1 MFARVSTLSVPP
13 ERMDEARRQIVEQA
27 APAAKAL
34 PGRMKTFWLSDDAS
48 GTVVTVSI
56 YQTEADLAR
65 NRESA
70 SSIRRGSARS
80 VGGSVATVREFEVFA
95 EA

>member
-13 ERMDEARRQIVEQA
+13 ERMEEARRQIVEQA
-27 APAAKAL
+27 APAAKGL
-34 PGRMKTFWLSDDAS
+34 PGRMKTFWLSDDVS

-56 YQTEADLAR
+56 YETEADLAH
-65 NRESA
+65 NREAASA
-70 SSIRRGSARS
+70 IRRGSARS
-80 VGGSVATVREFEVFA
+80 VGGSVATVREFEIFA